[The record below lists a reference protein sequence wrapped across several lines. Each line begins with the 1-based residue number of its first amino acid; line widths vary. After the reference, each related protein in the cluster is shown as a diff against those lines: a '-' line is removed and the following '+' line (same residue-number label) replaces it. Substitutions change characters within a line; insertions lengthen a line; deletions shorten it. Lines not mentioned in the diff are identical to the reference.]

1 MAAMQKIVQGVAAA
15 WSVALTL
22 WQRRYDVAIAAIV
35 LLVGYLIWA
44 GLAAPDLELK
54 PPSSRDDP
62 ISRALE

>member
-1 MAAMQKIVQGVAAA
+1 MAAMQKIVEGMAAA

-44 GLAAPDLELK
+44 GLAAPDLE
-54 PPSSRDDP
+54 P
-62 ISRALE
+62 

>member
-22 WQRRYDVAIAAIV
+22 WQRRHEVTIAAIV

-44 GLAAPDLELK
+44 GLTAPDLELK
-54 PPSSRDDP
+54 LPSSAGDP
-62 ISRALE
+62 VSRALE